1 MCVQSVEIIV
11 GKAEK
16 LCVGAA
22 GLHVCVSL
30 IDCGKRK
37 FELVDMFEIIYN
49 IVGVLCP
56 VMFCSVLRCPSAT
69 LTR

>member
-1 MCVQSVEIIV
+1 M
-11 GKAEK
+11 
-16 LCVGAA
+16 
-22 GLHVCVSL
+22 SL

-56 VMFCSVLRCPSAT
+56 VLFCSSMSFGDIDT
-69 LTR
+69 LTVSVTRAVEAGKME